1 MGSLERTLRS
11 RLDTPDIDRVVVGA
25 VIVANDRVLLLRRRG
40 GDFLEGLWEL
50 PSGKMEE
57 RECPMEALRR
67 EVMEET
73 GLEIVRVAGYAGD
86 FDYLSRSGRRT
97 RQVNLVVQ
105 PSHSPVLL
113 SEHDAFGWFTL
124 EEMGWLNVSEE
135 TAACVTLGVDISTL
149 GTG

>member
-50 PSGKMEE
+50 
-57 RECPMEALRR
+57 L
-67 EVMEET
+67 
-73 GLEIVRVAGYAGD
+73 
-86 FDYLSRSGRRT
+86 
-97 RQVNLVVQ
+97 NLVVQ